1 MSFAILFTP
10 TARNMLAAIKN
21 VATRRTILGKIQ
33 GLTAD
38 PEHQGKPLVYSLRG
52 LRSIPA
58 AGRYRIIYRV
68 LRDRVVVLVLAVG
81 ERKEGD
87 NRDIYELARTLLNTG
102 LIDAG

>member
-1 MSFAILFTP
+1 MSFSVLFTP

-21 VATRRTILGKIQ
+21 RSTRNIILAKIQ

-81 ERKEGD
+81 QRKEGD
-87 NRDIYELARTLLNTG
+87 ARDIYELARKLLNTG
-102 LIDAG
+102 LVGAD

>member
-1 MSFAILFTP
+1 MSFAVLFTP

-21 VATRRTILGKIQ
+21 RATRTTILGTIQ
-33 GLTAD
+33 GLTVD
-38 PEHQGKPLVYSLRG
+38 PAHQGKPLVYSLRG

-68 LRDRVVVLVLAVG
+68 LHDRVVVLVLVVG
-81 ERKEGD
+81 RRKEGD
-87 NRDIYELARTLLNTG
+87 SRDIYELARKLLNTG